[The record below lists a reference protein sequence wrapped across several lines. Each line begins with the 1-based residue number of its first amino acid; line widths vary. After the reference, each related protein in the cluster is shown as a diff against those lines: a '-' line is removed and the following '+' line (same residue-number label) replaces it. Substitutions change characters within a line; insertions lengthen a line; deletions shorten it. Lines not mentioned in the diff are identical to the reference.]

1 MSIQN
6 TVIKNVYQGNG
17 VTRVFPYTFALKE
30 SDGAYVKVFIS
41 GENEA
46 EKETN
51 NFTIDT
57 SARNITYPAD
67 GSETLP
73 AGKSLTIIRS
83 IPYTQELN
91 LVNQGAFFAED
102 IETELDRIVMMVQQI
117 KEETDRSVKAPIS
130 DEDADKFVQDIY
142 QKYKETLAAAEA
154 AATSESNA
162 AESEEQAAEYASTIG
177 GYVERVEQIEKD
189 LDAASKYL
197 GARATV
203 YDPTKQYVPAD
214 VVMMPDGSVYRC
226 LVSSLGDD
234 PATSY
239 KWQRI
244 SVCVNDTFELDSN
257 GDLMPRID
265 AATSTNWEVDSNGD
279 IQPMEGE

>member
-162 AESEEQAAEYASTIG
+162 DRKS
-177 GYVERVEQIEKD
+177 
-189 LDAASKYL
+189 
-197 GARATV
+197 
-203 YDPTKQYVPAD
+203 
-214 VVMMPDGSVYRC
+214 VV
-226 LVSSLGDD
+226 
-234 PATSY
+234 
-239 KWQRI
+239 
-244 SVCVNDTFELDSN
+244 
-257 GDLMPRID
+257 
-265 AATSTNWEVDSNGD
+265 
-279 IQPMEGE
+279 